1 MDAMVQDIWDSA
13 RKITCDWQSKLEKVI
28 TFSPFGVADL
38 KQVKLTT
45 IYFKSKNLLKF
56 SFNNK
61 LNLNKDSMFS
71 INV

>member
-38 KQVKLTT
+38 KQVKL
-45 IYFKSKNLLKF
+45 IMIF
-56 SFNNK
+56 
-61 LNLNKDSMFS
+61 LNLS
-71 INV
+71 IF